1 MAPAPKKPHRYVV
14 VEGVIGVGKTT
25 LVQRLAQRLRG
36 RMVFE
41 EFEENPFLP
50 DFYKDRE
57 AFAFSTQIFFLMS
70 RFRQQE
76 LLAQGDLFHAH
87 TLSDYMFDKDR
98 LFAILTLASHER
110 RLYERLF
117 DVLRVQVPRPDLVIY
132 LRADLPVVLQRIAAR
147 GRSYEANMDP
157 EYMRQLAQ
165 AYDRHFAER
174 GPLGDDAERP
184 PVITLD
190 TSRVDLRADEAMVD
204 TLVEVI
210 RTGASSLPTSDAAV
224 GDTLPLPG
232 LR

>member
-1 MAPAPKKPHRYVV
+1 MAKPHRYVV

-25 LVQRLAQRLRG
+25 LVQRLAARLGG

-50 DFYKDRE
+50 DFYRDRE
-57 AFAFSTQIFFLMS
+57 ANAFSTQIFFLMS

-98 LFAILTLASHER
+98 LFAMLTLGSHER
-110 RLYERLF
+110 QLYERLF
-117 DVLRVQVPRPDLVIY
+117 DVLRVQVPRPDLVLY
-132 LRADLPVVLQRIAAR
+132 LRADLGVVKSRIAAR

-157 EYMRQLAQ
+157 EYLRALAA
-165 AYDRHFAER
+165 AYDQFFA
-174 GPLGDDAERP
+174 GYTASPL
-184 PVITLD
+184 ITLD
-190 TSRVDLRADEAMVD
+190 TSRVDLRADEATVEA
-204 TLVEVI
+204 LVELI
-210 RTGASSLPTSDAAV
+210 RTGGRALPASLPAV
-224 GDTLPLPG
+224 GETLPLPG

>member
-1 MAPAPKKPHRYVV
+1 MV

-25 LVQRLAQRLRG
+25 LVQRLAHRLRA

-41 EFEENPFLP
+41 EFEENPFLA
-50 DFYKDRE
+50 DFYKDRD

-98 LFAILTLASHER
+98 LFAILTLGSHELQ
-110 RLYERLF
+110 LYERLF
-117 DVLRVQVPRPDLVIY
+117 DVLRVQVPKPDLVIY
-132 LRADLPVVLQRIAAR
+132 LRADLGVVLQRIAAR
-147 GRSYEANMDP
+147 GRSYETNMDP
-157 EYMRQLAQ
+157 EYMRQLAA
-165 AYDRHFAER
+165 AYDRHFAEHTSS
-174 GPLGDDAERP
+174 

-210 RTGASSLPTSDAAV
+210 RTGARALPASDATIAL
-224 GDTLPLPG
+224 GETLPLPG